1 MNSYK
6 CQCAVG
12 FTGKHCETSKYNDVS
27 PFTHGKGCLCTESE
41 ICYVESTMHGT
52 DFPALVKS
60 IELVSRHRTETVSSN
75 IHHAS
80 LFHSYPFSH
89 PYLLPLL
96 PLLLPI
102 LYRVKNTVRLI
113 HNNLPWQL
121 QRVVIGVL

>member
-1 MNSYK
+1 
-6 CQCAVG
+6 
-12 FTGKHCETSKYNDVS
+12 
-27 PFTHGKGCLCTESE
+27 
-41 ICYVESTMHGT
+41 MHGT

-96 PLLLPI
+96 LRLLPLLPLLLPI
-102 LYRVKNTVRLI
+102 LYRVKNTVSLI
-113 HNNLPWQL
+113 HNNLPW
-121 QRVVIGVL
+121 